1 MIRLQD
7 LPCPAELT
15 EEVVAHLTEKF
26 QKTGN
31 SVWKKEFIAKQL
43 LALSNGKCCFS
54 ECKLQEEG
62 KYPEAE
68 VEHFA
73 PK

>member
-31 SVWKKEFIAKQL
+31 SVWKKEFILHVGA
-43 LALSNGKCCFS
+43 NI
-54 ECKLQEEG
+54 LQ
-62 KYPEAE
+62 K
-68 VEHFA
+68 
-73 PK
+73 